1 MCRRELPVRQ
11 QAPGGERRSAARRD
25 GTRRVPGHRTT
36 VGSEIE
42 SVAPTRRLSS
52 DREHRERFHGHRP
65 YRLERFATVGYE
77 PGDHERSTGLN

>member
-11 QAPGGERRSAARRD
+11 QAPGRRKTIRSSTGRNAARPGTSDHGWVGDRIG
-25 GTRRVPGHRTT
+25 GTRQ
-36 VGSEIE
+36 
-42 SVAPTRRLSS
+42 LSS

-77 PGDHERSTGLN
+77 PGDHERSTSLN